1 VRSKSLVSTILSAV
15 LPAVLFSAIAVTAGC
30 SGWQPARFQT
40 TRQSSIS
47 AMDGSAIDVKTA
59 NGHVYLT
66 QQTDQSSV
74 TVDAVFKLR
83 TQERADAVDILAEYQ
98 PDGTLEVRVLWPDGS
113 RMGNESCSFDITL
126 PGAAGVTV
134 RTSNG
139 AIRLTG
145 LSGTAILKTSNGR
158 VNVLG
163 FSGDVI
169 ARSSNGRINIEGA
182 VGSVDASTSN
192 GRVIVELVDDA
203 TGPVTISS
211 SNGSVELIAGSGFEG
226 YVSAS
231 TSNGSIHVEGSG
243 LDELKT
249 SRRHASFHVG
259 DSDAQSKI
267 STSNGS
273 VTIRINGG

>member
-1 VRSKSLVSTILSAV
+1 
-15 LPAVLFSAIAVTAGC
+15 
-30 SGWQPARFQT
+30 
-40 TRQSSIS
+40 
-47 AMDGSAIDVKTA
+47 MDGSVIDVKTA
-59 NGHVYLT
+59 NGHVYIT

-74 TVDAVFKLR
+74 SVDAVLKLR
-83 TQERADAVDILAEYQ
+83 TQERADAVDILAEYR
-98 PDGTLEVRVLWPDGS
+98 PDGTLEVRVLWPDGT
-113 RMGNESCSFDITL
+113 RFGNESCSFDITL
-126 PGAAGVTV
+126 PAAAGVTV

-145 LSGTAILKTSNGR
+145 LSGTADLKTSNGR

-163 FSGDVI
+163 FDGDVI
-169 ARSSNGRINIEGA
+169 ARSSNGRITVEGA
-182 VGSVDASTSN
+182 VASVDASTSN
-192 GRVIVELVDDA
+192 GRVFVQLAADA
-203 TGPVTISS
+203 IGPVTIKS
-211 SNGSVELIAGSGFEG
+211 SNGSIELIAGSGFAG

-243 LDELKT
+243 LDQLKT

-259 DSDAQSKI
+259 DSDAQSTI